1 LLQVL
6 GITATEFATRF
17 TNTMQTGRRLT
28 CTPLRRFEAAAD

>member
-17 TNTMQTGRRLT
+17 TNTLQTGWRLT
-28 CTPLRRFEAAAD
+28 CTPLRKFEAAAE